1 MTHDTNYIQTSI
13 KKLQDYLA
21 ISNNFVNTHTHT
33 HTHTHTNSFVGM
45 RRII

>member
-13 KKLQDYLA
+13 KKYSNYLA

-33 HTHTHTNSFVGM
+33 HTHTNSFVGM